1 MQDKW
6 KSRTFW
12 IAIIWTAYVP
22 LGMFISAYLASLG
35 QGATFMNQLIVAS
48 GAIVTAYVGKRAVD
62 NGTYNMGKGK
72 KTEEK

>member
-1 MQDKW
+1 
-6 KSRTFW
+6 
-12 IAIIWTAYVP
+12 
-22 LGMFISAYLASLG
+22 MFISAYLASLG